1 MNSSLF
7 DAGGAPFSMLDA
19 MKQTGGNVSP
29 LKYYGGSKSSK
40 KENKIIIEAWKCFK
54 KDTKGIKDKVLKARI
69 RNAEALLKR
78 KIGGAEGEGESEV
91 KTEAEAEVEAGA
103 ETEGVES
110 NSDEVAK
117 ELRELKDKIANVEA
131 GLDLV
136 KIKVGINMDDDSAV
150 KNALET
156 VTKFINKKL
165 ESTEQEG
172 GRRSKKHGGEAP
184 GQYAINN
191 IYAPEVGDGVT
202 IGGRRSKKHGG
213 EYASVNV
220 DAASYGLLDT
230 KQAGGRRSK
239 KHGGEYAQVLPET
252 ASYDLLDAKQAGGRR
267 SKKHGGNND
276 TLSSVLANPLADL
289 QNNMLPK
296 MGGTNG
302 NIISNP
308 IANPV
313 AELQNMFPK
322 SGGKKSKKK
331 GGNTDALS
339 SVLANPLAE
348 LQNNMLKTGGKRSK
362 KKGGNLEFPGQLDAI
377 NSLSTANQVVTGAGS
392 TTSHEATALN
402 PTHTSLGG
410 SRRSRR

>member
-1 MNSSLF
+1 MNSSSF

-19 MKQTGGNVSP
+19 MKQTGGNISP

-78 KIGGAEGEGESEV
+78 KIGGAEGEGEGESEV

-202 IGGRRSKKHGG
+202 IGGRRSNKRGG

-220 DAASYGLLDT
+220 DAASYG
-230 KQAGGRRSK
+230 
-239 KHGGEYAQVLPET
+239 
-252 ASYDLLDAKQAGGRR
+252 LLDAKQAGGRR